1 MAEVVRI
8 DLDEVQLRVLL
19 RSDDGVVGKDAM
31 RRGRK
36 VEAAAKRRVRVRTGR
51 LQRSIKA
58 RRDRVEGEAAVSVEA
73 TARHAKWVHDGTGI
87 YGPTGLPIRPKTRSV
102 LKFRVGGTVIFAPS
116 VRGQRGTHFLRDALP
131 AAVD

>member
-1 MAEVVRI
+1 VADVRI
-8 DLDEVQLRVLL
+8 DLDEVQLQVLL

-58 RRDRVEGEAAVSVEA
+58 RRDRSDGEAAVIVEA
-73 TARHAKWVHDGTGI
+73 TAKHARFVHEGTGI
-87 YGPTGLPIRPKTRSV
+87 YGPTGLPIQPKTRSV
-102 LKFRVGGTVIFAPS
+102 LKFRVGGVTIFAPS
-116 VRGQRGTHFLRDALP
+116 VRGQQGTHFLRDALP
-131 AAVD
+131 AATE

>member
-1 MAEVVRI
+1 MASVRV

-31 RRGRK
+31 KRGRR
-36 VEAAAKRRVRVRTGR
+36 VEAAAKRKVHVRSGR

-58 RRDRVEGEAAVSVEA
+58 KRDRVDGEAAVSVEA
-73 TARHAKWVHDGTGI
+73 SAKHAKFVHDGTGV
-87 YGPTGLPIRPKTRSV
+87 YGPTGLPIRPKSRSV
-102 LKFRVGGTVIFAPS
+102 LKFRVGGLTVFAPS
-116 VRGQRGTHFLRDALP
+116 VRGQRGTHFLRDALR

>member
-1 MAEVVRI
+1 MADVKV

-31 RRGRK
+31 KRGRR
-36 VEAAAKRRVRVRTGR
+36 VEASAKRRVRVKTGR

-58 RRDRVEGEAAVSVEA
+58 KRDRVDGEAAVSVEA
-73 TARHAKWVHDGTGI
+73 AAKHARWVHDGTGV
-87 YGPTGLPIRPKTRSV
+87 YGPTGLPIRPRTRST

-131 AAVD
+131 AAID